1 MSTQGAPGTTDAGTD
16 KTNNDTPSEAEK
28 LKAEV
33 ARLTGALGNRNKEFE
48 ELKTKVERSSM
59 SETERLKAE
68 LAEASDRALEFE
80 RKVKE
85 KDAVIAKQEKVTSLV
100 SAGLKHPDFADAVL
114 KRYDGKED
122 FDSFVGRIKED
133 DKFRGV
139 FGEGVVQQQ
148 TPAAPP
154 APGTSGS
161 RDRKKASVIT
171 DEDREYAIRRYGND
185 KTRVDSFLKRLEA
198 ERVTPTKR
206 EA

>member
-1 MSTQGAPGTTDAGTD
+1 MSTQGAPGSEAGTD
-16 KTNNDTPSEAEK
+16 KTNNDTPSEIEK

-33 ARLTGALGNRNKEFE
+33 SRLTGALGNRNKEFE
-48 ELKTKVERSSM
+48 ELKTKSERASM
-59 SETERLKAE
+59 TETERLKAE
-68 LAEASDRALEFE
+68 LAEASDRAQEFE
-80 RKVKE
+80 RAVKE

-100 SAGLKHPDFADAVL
+100 SAGLKHPDFADAIL

-122 FDSFVGRIKED
+122 FDAFVGRIKED
-133 DKFRGV
+133 DKYRGV
-139 FGEGVVQQQ
+139 FGEGAVQ

-171 DEDREYAIRRYGND
+171 DEDRAYALRTYGSD
-185 KTRVDSFLKRLEA
+185 KARADKFLKNLEA
-198 ERVTPTKR
+198 TRATKR